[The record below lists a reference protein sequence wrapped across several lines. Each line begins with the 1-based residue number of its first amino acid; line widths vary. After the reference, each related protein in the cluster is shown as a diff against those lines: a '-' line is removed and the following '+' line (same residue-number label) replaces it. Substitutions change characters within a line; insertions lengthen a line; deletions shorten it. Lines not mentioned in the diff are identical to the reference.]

1 MSVPAA
7 TGTSLEVEI
16 RGVVP
21 QPYLGKRIHA
31 PVGAVGN
38 SVQNGYADLFAKLA
52 VAAVVPAGPPFLIAS
67 DPQGGEMDI
76 ELGVPCVAPPAAGDL
91 HAGTLP
97 GGRAAVTT
105 HRGAYDAIGPT
116 YEALATWIVANGH
129 TMAGPPREV
138 YLTGPDVAG
147 PEAQVTELIW
157 PIG

>member
-21 QPYLGKRIHA
+21 QSYLGKRIHA
-31 PVGAVGN
+31 PVGDVGN
-38 SVQNGYADLFAKLA
+38 NVQKGYADLFAKLA
-52 VAAVVPAGPPFLIAS
+52 AAAVVPAGPPFLIAS

-91 HAGTLP
+91 S
-97 GGRAAVTT
+97 R
-105 HRGAYDAIGPT
+105 
-116 YEALATWIVANGH
+116 WIVANGH

-147 PEAQVTELIW
+147 PEAEVTELIW